1 MQAMTS
7 AKSSLSVRKLTAD
20 ELRGRGGAAA
30 TPPAKLD
37 FTAVEAAAYGGGPFE
52 QVGHIDVVEAPERSY
67 LAVGTVGSPRTSE
80 DYRVAAEALYAAA
93 YGVKVRNKA
102 HARRGVPGAD
112 DAVRS
117 DFSMPPLERLRGDLT
132 AHSTDDAQ
140 WTLLLRR
147 PAWIDDA
154 EVGDVLEHLEASK
167 GHKHLSRVRCLDLPA
182 ATYLQT
188 RVDGRWSVALTP
200 TAKAFDVQL
209 RERGLEALESPR
221 GWHEVCLGEPGAPV
235 GQSSYLLRRRLA

>member
-1 MQAMTS
+1 MTS
-7 AKSSLSVRKLTAD
+7 AKSSLSVRKLTDD
-20 ELRGRGGAAA
+20 ELRGRGRTVA
-30 TPPAKLD
+30 TPPPPKLD
-37 FTAVEAAAYGGGPFE
+37 FAATEAEAYGGEPFDG
-52 QVGHIDVVEAPERSY
+52 VGHVGVVVAPERSY
-67 LAVGTVGSPRTSE
+67 LAVTTSGSPRTSE

-102 HARRGVPGAD
+102 LARRGTPGAD

-117 DFSMPPLERLRGDLT
+117 DFSVPPLERLRGDTT
-132 AHSTDDAQ
+132 AHTTDDAQ

-154 EVGDVLEHLEASK
+154 EVGDVLEQLEVSK
-167 GHKHLSRVRCLDLPA
+167 GLKQLSRVRCVDL
-182 ATYLQT
+182 ATASYLQT
-188 RVDGRWSVALTP
+188 RVDGRWSAALTP

-209 RERGLEALESPR
+209 RERGLTAVDDA
-221 GWHEVCLGEPGAPV
+221 WHEICLGEPGAPV